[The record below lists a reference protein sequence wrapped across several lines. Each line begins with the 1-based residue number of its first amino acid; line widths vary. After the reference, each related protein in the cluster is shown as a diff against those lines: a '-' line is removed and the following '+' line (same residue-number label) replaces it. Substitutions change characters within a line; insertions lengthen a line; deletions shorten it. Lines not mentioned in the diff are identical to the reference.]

1 MKHFCNMCK
10 QQTNHK
16 TLFEIKKEYTPEN
29 TPKMQIEYAAGTW
42 RIIEC
47 LGCEDISFY
56 ETWVTSEDIDY
67 ERGMLEEN
75 IKYYPTREEEFLIKQ
90 QFVLIPSKI
99 RKIYKEAI
107 EAFNNKLYFSCT
119 ACLRAIVEGICTNL
133 GINERQI
140 EAKINKLFEKG
151 FLTKQHADILH
162 EHRVLGNK
170 ALHEIQIPTEQEL
183 LIAIKIIEH
192 TLENIYE
199 LQDKVEE
206 LRWHKERRL
215 KKNN

>member
-1 MKHFCNMCK
+1 MKHYCNRCK
-10 QQTNHK
+10 QQNNHK

-29 TPKMQIEYAAGTW
+29 TPEMQIDYAEGIW
-42 RIIEC
+42 KIIEC
-47 LGCEDISFY
+47 MGCEEVSFY
-56 ETWVTSEDIDY
+56 ERWRNSEDIDY
-67 ERGMLEEN
+67 ETGMPEEYV
-75 IKYYPTREEEFLIKQ
+75 KYYPEREEEYLIQKQ
-90 QFVLIPSKI
+90 FELILQKFEGFIKSNRI
-99 RKIYKEAI
+99 
-107 EAFNNKLYFSCT
+107 FNNKLYFSCT
-119 ACLRAIVEGICTNL
+119 SCLRAIVEGICTNL

-170 ALHEIQIPTEQEL
+170 ALHEIQIPTKKEL
-183 LIAIKIIEH
+183 LIALKIIEH

-206 LRWHKERRL
+206 LRWLKERRL
-215 KKNN
+215 KKE